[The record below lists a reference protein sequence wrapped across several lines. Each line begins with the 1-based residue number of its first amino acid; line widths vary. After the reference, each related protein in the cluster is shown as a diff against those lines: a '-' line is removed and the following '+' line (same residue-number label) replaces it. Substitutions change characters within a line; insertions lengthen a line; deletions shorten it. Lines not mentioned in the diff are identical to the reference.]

1 LADFALLAKP
11 TRQAIVPMAVT
22 ATTTELTAHRRG
34 LIAAL
39 QRSLPRNE
47 LFAGLYIL
55 GCANGLLGR
64 IIQSAQFDGW
74 IGAILGVDTNIIVL
88 FAAFA
93 GISAL
98 LGKGPAQPGDKGD
111 EIRAPDLAVAA
122 IFLALVSLPIFPL
135 SWLAITGLSLYIL
148 LFANGRSERSRGAV
162 ILLALTVPMLWSRL
176 LFQFFAK
183 PILNIDASLVAWLL
197 GTERIGNM
205 VRFADDSGYM
215 VVLAPCSSLANMSMA
230 FLTFVSIT
238 QWAKHRWSAWDILW
252 SGLACAS
259 VIAVNVTRISLMGV
273 SHRHY
278 EAIHSQWGDLVTSTV
293 MLGLMI
299 GISVI
304 ATRRELF
311 HATA

>member
-1 LADFALLAKP
+1 
-11 TRQAIVPMAVT
+11 VT
-22 ATTTELTAHRRG
+22 ATLNEMTLPSRG
-34 LIAAL
+34 ALAAL
-39 QRSLPRNE
+39 RHSMSRDE
-47 LFAGLYIL
+47 FFAGLYIL

-98 LGKGPAQPGDKGD
+98 LGKGAAQPGDKGD
-111 EIRAPDLAVAA
+111 EIRAADLAVAV

-135 SWLAITGLSLYIL
+135 SWLAVTGLSLYIL

-238 QWAKHRWSAWDILW
+238 QWAKHRWSAWDLLW
-252 SGLACAS
+252 SGLACVS
-259 VIAVNVTRISLMGV
+259 VIAVNVTRITLMGV
-273 SHRHY
+273 SHSHY

-293 MLGLMI
+293 MLCLMI

-304 ATRRELF
+304 AARRELF
-311 HATA
+311 PRAAA